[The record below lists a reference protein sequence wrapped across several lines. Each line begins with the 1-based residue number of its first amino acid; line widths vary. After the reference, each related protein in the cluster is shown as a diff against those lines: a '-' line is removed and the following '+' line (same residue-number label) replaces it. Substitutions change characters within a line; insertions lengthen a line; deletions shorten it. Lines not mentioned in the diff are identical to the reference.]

1 MRANASSKGG
11 EANVERRAF
20 MQTIAAMVLSSIASG
35 RQQGQMT
42 TVETRGDVPYR
53 TLGKTGVHVSMIGMG
68 GFHLGQKS
76 LTEQD
81 AIRLIHTA
89 IDRGIN
95 FMDNSWDYNDGTS
108 EIRMGK
114 ALQGG
119 YRDKVFLMTKL
130 DGRTREEAARQI
142 DESLKRLQTDH
153 LDLLQHHEVIRFE
166 DPDRIFAKDGA
177 MEAVLEAKKAGKV
190 RFIGFTGHKDPHV
203 HLHMLLVA
211 AEHGF
216 HFDTVQMP
224 LNVMDAHFRSFTQM
238 VLPEAIKQGIGVLGM
253 KSMGDGVILKSQT
266 ATPVECLRFAMNL
279 PTSVVITGMVNDRD
293 LNQAIDAAKNFKPM
307 SESELTALL
316 SKTKEAASR
325 GEFELFK
332 TSAHF
337 DSTAKHPEWLGG
349 ESPHVQQV
357 APPS

>member
-1 MRANASSKGG
+1 MRANASSKRG

-53 TLGKTGVHVSMIGMG
+53 TLGKTGVHVSMVGMG

-95 FMDNSWDYNDGTS
+95 FMDNSWDYNDGAS

-130 DGRTREEAARQI
+130 DGRTNLLLHRYDYHVPFSPNQL
-142 DESLKRLQTDH
+142 ESDPSRYCLSCYLALQT
-153 LDLLQHHEVIRFE
+153 ESRSVIGNATCFVHI
-166 DPDRIFAKDGA
+166 RITQS
-177 MEAVLEAKKAGKV
+177 V
-190 RFIGFTGHKDPHV
+190 RFKLDFGNRSRRVDAFALCDSFENRSQIFVSRWWALRKMSKCSP
-203 HLHMLLVA
+203 LLRR
-211 AEHGF
+211 
-216 HFDTVQMP
+216 P
-224 LNVMDAHFRSFTQM
+224 IR
-238 VLPEAIKQGIGVLGM
+238 K
-253 KSMGDGVILKSQT
+253 
-266 ATPVECLRFAMNL
+266 
-279 PTSVVITGMVNDRD
+279 
-293 LNQAIDAAKNFKPM
+293 
-307 SESELTALL
+307 
-316 SKTKEAASR
+316 
-325 GEFELFK
+325 
-332 TSAHF
+332 
-337 DSTAKHPEWLGG
+337 
-349 ESPHVQQV
+349 
-357 APPS
+357 

>member
-1 MRANASSKGG
+1 MDHGGKQKCIGLARSDAAQKITRSPDAHGSQAVSGRQILDGDWHGESRLACTFRRGVRSGHPMRANASSKGG

-203 HLHMLLVA
+203 
-211 AEHGF
+211 
-216 HFDTVQMP
+216 
-224 LNVMDAHFRSFTQM
+224 
-238 VLPEAIKQGIGVLGM
+238 
-253 KSMGDGVILKSQT
+253 
-266 ATPVECLRFAMNL
+266 
-279 PTSVVITGMVNDRD
+279 
-293 LNQAIDAAKNFKPM
+293 
-307 SESELTALL
+307 
-316 SKTKEAASR
+316 
-325 GEFELFK
+325 
-332 TSAHF
+332 
-337 DSTAKHPEWLGG
+337 
-349 ESPHVQQV
+349 
-357 APPS
+357 